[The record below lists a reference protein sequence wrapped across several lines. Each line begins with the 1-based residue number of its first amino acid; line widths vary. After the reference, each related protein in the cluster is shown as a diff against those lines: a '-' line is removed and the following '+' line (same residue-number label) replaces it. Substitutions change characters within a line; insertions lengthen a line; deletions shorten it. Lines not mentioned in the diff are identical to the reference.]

1 MNSEFNNKF
10 SDKSNNKWLSDS
22 SCRAAY
28 FSLFIFIRFYIIVIE
43 SGKNNMTNTVNP
55 RGAML
60 HFLTEL
66 SLTNTFNSVFF
77 SNVIFVYF

>member
-1 MNSEFNNKF
+1 MNSEFNEKF
-10 SDKSNNKWLSDS
+10 NDKSSNKWLGDS

-55 RGAML
+55 RGATL

-66 SLTNTFNSVFF
+66 SLARYFD
-77 SNVIFVYF
+77 NVIFVYF

>member
-1 MNSEFNNKF
+1 MNSEFNE
-10 SDKSNNKWLSDS
+10 KSNDKWLSDS

-55 RGAML
+55 RGATL